1 MALETGRVVDVVK
14 QTDEAPHGGEG
25 WRERETSLPEEL
37 GTLWAA
43 CGVASEYATL
53 NSVLMRT
60 PGPEIETVT
69 DPRAAL
75 WYDVLDPA
83 RARAQ
88 HAGLVEFYRSH
99 GVTVH
104 LGQAVPLDKPNA
116 YFCRDHFCM
125 TPQGAIIARMASQ
138 SRAGEERYAAAD
150 LADLGVPIVHSVFG
164 EATFEGAD
172 VVVANEDLVFVGNG
186 MRSNRAGAEQVA
198 AAFRRVGVP
207 EVIVVEIPYGCGHI
221 DGTINV
227 IDRDLALVFPTQLSW
242 TVYETMRRHG
252 FRFVDLP
259 SGEEAQMGMAI
270 NMVPL
275 APRVVVLPMGNPITV
290 QTLEANGCEVF
301 EVEVSELMKG
311 GGAVHCMTG
320 VIHRA

>member
-1 MALETGRVVDVVK
+1 MALQTGRVVDVVK

-25 WRERETSLPEEL
+25 WIGREASMRDEL
-37 GTLWAA
+37 GVLWAA
-43 CGVASEYATL
+43 CGVASEYAEL
-53 NSVLMRT
+53 KSVLMRT
-60 PGPEIETVT
+60 PGPEIEQVT

-75 WYDVLDPA
+75 WYDVLDPI
-83 RARAQ
+83 RAGDQ
-88 HAGLVEFYRSH
+88 HAGLVDFYRAQ

-104 LGQAVPLDKPNA
+104 LGGPVPLDKPNA

-125 TPQGAIIARMASQ
+125 TPMGAVISRMASA

-150 LADLGVPIVHSVFG
+150 LAKLGVPIVHTVFG
-164 EATFEGAD
+164 DGTFEGAD
-172 VVVANEDLVFVGNG
+172 VVVASEDLVFVGHG
-186 MRSNRAGAEQVA
+186 MRSNRVGAEQVA
-198 AAFRRVGVP
+198 DAFRRVGVP
-207 EVIVVEIPYGCGHI
+207 EVIMVEIPYGCGHI

-242 TVYETMRRHG
+242 VVYETMRHHG

-275 APRVVVLPMGNPITV
+275 APRAVVLPAGNPVTV
-290 QTLEANGCEVF
+290 ATLEANGVECHA
-301 EVEVSELMKG
+301 VEVSELMKG